1 MIKSFFISL
10 LLACAVFSA
19 PSIAGGQHDFSFKV
33 SRGDA
38 FYKFFYSAGLSGKL
52 LTKLMTSDPRA
63 QRLNN
68 IFPGDEFRISL
79 NDNHTLKQIIFNPAN
94 DNPLFINYDG
104 KRFSFQKSNIQPVDD
119 VSFTIITINKSLNYD
134 AKKAGVDAEVVKMMV
149 DNFSWEIDFSR
160 DLRKGD
166 RFILSWE
173 GEKTP
178 SAMIYSSGRK
188 TIALFSH
195 KDSLGRKKYY
205 SANGET
211 LNDSFKFAPAKY
223 NRISSSFSLR
233 RYHPTLKTYRPHRGT
248 DFAAPSGTPVY
259 APAKGLVKYVATLS
273 GYGNV
278 IYLKHGSEYVTVY
291 AHLLKFAKGLKSGK
305 RVKKGELIGYVGT
318 TGMSTGP
325 HLHYEIRINGVHK
338 DAEKVKL
345 KKKSVVPNAEMAGF
359 QKRAKQIL
367 SELNI
372 K

>member
-1 MIKSFFISL
+1 
-10 LLACAVFSA
+10 
-19 PSIAGGQHDFSFKV
+19 
-33 SRGDA
+33 
-38 FYKFFYSAGLSGKL
+38 
-52 LTKLMTSDPRA
+52 
-63 QRLNN
+63 
-68 IFPGDEFRISL
+68 
-79 NDNHTLKQIIFNPAN
+79 
-94 DNPLFINYDG
+94 
-104 KRFSFQKSNIQPVDD
+104 
-119 VSFTIITINKSLNYD
+119 
-134 AKKAGVDAEVVKMMV
+134 MV

-166 RFILSWE
+166 RFFLSWE

-178 SAMIYSSGRK
+178 SAMIYISGRK

-205 SANGET
+205 NSKGET
-211 LNDSFKFAPAKY
+211 LNDSFKFAPTKY
-223 NRISSSFSLR
+223 SRISSGFSLR

-291 AHLLKFAKGLKSGK
+291 AHLSKFAKGLKSGK

-345 KKKSVVPNAEMAGF
+345 NKKSIVPNAEMASF

-367 SELNI
+367 TKLKI
-372 K
+372 KN

>member
-1 MIKSFFISL
+1 MIKSVFISL
-10 LLACAVFSA
+10 LLACAIFST
-19 PSIAGGQHDFSFKV
+19 PSAAGGKHDFSFKV
-33 SRGDA
+33 SRGDT
-38 FYKFFYSAGLSGKL
+38 FYKFFFSAGLSGKL
-52 LTKLMTSDPRA
+52 LTKLMTSDVSA

-68 IFPGDEFRISL
+68 IYPDDEFRIIL
-79 NDNHTLKQIIFNPAN
+79 NDNHSLKQIVFNPAN

-104 KRFSFQKSNIQPVDD
+104 KRFSFKKSNTQPIDD
-119 VSFTIITINKSLNYD
+119 VSFTVITINKSLFYD
-134 AKKAGVDAEVVKMMV
+134 AKKAGVDAEVVNMMA

-178 SAMIYSSGRK
+178 SAMIYISGRK

-205 SANGET
+205 TTKGET

-248 DFAAPSGTPVY
+248 DFAAPRGTPVY

-291 AHLLKFAKGLKSGK
+291 AHLSKFARGLKSGK
-305 RVKKGELIGYVGT
+305 RVKKGELIGYVGS

-345 KKKSVVPNAEMAGF
+345 EKKSIVPNAEMSGF
-359 QKRAKQIL
+359 QKRAKRIL
-367 SELNI
+367 LELNI